1 MGTIVLVVPPW
12 QSVTTPA
19 LGVSLLQANLQVH
32 AVACE
37 VLYLNLH
44 FADRIGLSA
53 YHQISERTT
62 TLLGDFLF
70 SHLLFDRTPDATARY
85 IADVLE
91 HDDLGRQLSQV
102 LPAPSLHATLD
113 RLIRAAA
120 DWIDEAIDL
129 VVDRDPWMVGFSSTF
144 QQNCASLAL
153 MRRIKA
159 VRPGAITVI
168 GGANCSGDMGEEL
181 FARFPEIDYLGQGEC
196 DHSFIELVTALRA
209 GTKHP
214 SVQGFLSRAG
224 GAPPVESA
232 PAPAS
237 AVVYLSRAGA
247 TAPRESSLLQGDDLD
262 GLPYPT
268 FDDYFAQLRTASF
281 ANRVLPALVMETS
294 RGCWWGAKHHC
305 TFCGLNAEGMGFR
318 AKSGLRAFEEMAA
331 LVARYGINRIA
342 VVDNI
347 LDMKYFTSVLPRLEE
362 RPIAEMF
369 YEIKSNL
376 TKAQVR
382 SLARAKITWIQ
393 PGIESLSDRTLA
405 IMRKGVTKLQNIQL
419 LKWCAENG
427 IHVGWNHLFGF
438 PGEDEGEL
446 DQIAEDA
453 AAIVHLEPPFGTSVL
468 HMDRFSPYFNDPDA
482 FGLSPVRSAR
492 PYSHVYPF
500 PEESLRRLAYFY
512 DSEVFERKKQSPA
525 FARLKAVTEGWQRS
539 HYFSHLVSFPRSRG
553 LYLFDTR
560 PCAGRLVRRLRG
572 LERRV
577 YEKCDKAETLGTI
590 VASLGADVNTD
601 AVHAILETFV
611 DDKLMLHSDGRYLS
625 LATDARAGY
634 RRYGQIPPLG
644 SVLSPGFRD
653 TVQRLMAAGSP
664 GAWTAALGRAA
675 RGGVRRAVIHC
686 AARTIRWQNKC
697 LRRLARLGAPNELTT

>member
-1 MGTIVLVVPPW
+1 M
-12 QSVTTPA
+12 
-19 LGVSLLQANLQVH
+19 
-32 AVACE
+32 ACE

-70 SHLLFDRTPDATARY
+70 SHLLFDHAPDATTKY
-85 IADVLE
+85 IADVLD
-91 HDDLGRQLSQV
+91 HDDLGRQLSLLV
-102 LPAPSLHATLD
+102 PAASLHDTLA
-113 RLIRAAA
+113 RLIQAAA
-120 DWIDEAIDL
+120 DWMNEAVELIM
-129 VVDRDPWMVGFSSTF
+129 DRDPWMVGFSSTF
-144 QQNCASLAL
+144 QQNCAALAL

-159 VRPGAITVI
+159 ARPGVVTVI
-168 GGANCSGDMGEEL
+168 GGANCNGEMGEEL

-196 DHSFIELVTALRA
+196 DHSFIELVTALHS
-209 GTKHP
+209 GTKKA
-214 SVQGFLSRAG
+214 SVEGFLSRAAAK
-224 GAPPVESA
+224 APH
-232 PAPAS
+232 
-237 AVVYLSRAGA
+237 
-247 TAPRESSLLQGDDLD
+247 ESSLLRGNDLD

-268 FDDYFAQLRTASF
+268 FDDYFSQLRTTRF
-281 ANRVLPALVMETS
+281 AKRVLPALVMETS

-305 TFCGLNAEGMGFR
+305 TFCGLNAEEMAFR
-318 AKSGLRAFEEMAA
+318 SKSGPRVFEEITA
-331 LVARYGINRIA
+331 LVARYGVNRVS

-347 LDMKYFTSVLPRLEE
+347 LDMKYFTSVLPQLEE

-393 PGIESLSDRTLA
+393 PGIESLSDRTLG

-453 AAIVHLEPPFGTSVL
+453 AAIVHLEPPFGTNVL
-468 HMDRFSPYFNDPDA
+468 HLDRFSPYFNDPEA
-482 FGLSPVRSAR
+482 HGLSPAYPAK
-492 PYSHVYPF
+492 PYKHVYPF
-500 PEESLRRLAYFY
+500 PDRSLRRLAYFY
-512 DSEVFERKKQSPA
+512 DSEVFERKKRSPA
-525 FARLKAVTEGWQRS
+525 FARLKAITAGWQRS

-553 LYLFDTR
+553 LYLFDRR
-560 PCAGRLVRRLRG
+560 PCARRLVRRLRG

-577 YEKCDKAETLGTI
+577 YEKCDKAETVTSI
-590 VASLGADVNTD
+590 VASLGPDVD
-601 AVHAILETFV
+601 AEAVRAILQTFV
-611 DDKLMLHSDGRYLS
+611 NDKLMLHADGRYLS

-634 RRYGQIPPLG
+634 RRYGQVPPLG
-644 SVLSPGFRD
+644 WVLSPGLRD
-653 TVQRLMAAGSP
+653 IVQRVTAAGTP
-664 GAWTAALGRAA
+664 RALAEALGRAT
-675 RGGVRRAVIHC
+675 REGMRRLVIHC
-686 AARTIRWQNKC
+686 AVRAMHWQNGS
-697 LRRLARLGAPNELTT
+697 LRRLARLGAQDELTT